1 MTTLKNTTGSKAVK
15 IVNQSPMVFIAFYIL
30 IYNGEEDVIQTKT
43 FTTLKGASRWANKIL
58 N

>member
-1 MTTLKNTTGSKAVK
+1 MTTLRNTSGSKAVK
-15 IVNQSPMVFIAFYIL
+15 IVNQSPMYFIAFYVL

-43 FTTLKGASRWANKIL
+43 FTTLKGASKWANKIL